1 MSELGFADV
10 DMAGMRRNA
19 GKAADLLKKLAN
31 RNRLLILCF
40 LAEGEASVSELNE
53 RLDLSQSALSQ
64 HLAVLRQDRLVRTR
78 RESQTIFYSLADSKA
93 LPVIHTLHEIYCQ

>member
-1 MSELGFADV
+1 MSELGFVDADMS
-10 DMAGMRRNA
+10 DMRRNA

-40 LAEGEASVSELNE
+40 LAEGEVSVSELNE
-53 RLDLSQSALSQ
+53 KLDLSQSALSQ
-64 HLAVLRQDRLVRTR
+64 HLAILRQDRLVRTR
-78 RESQTIFYSLADSKA
+78 RESQTIFYRLADSKA